1 MAAIGFAT
9 LFGTPIATAGAVE
22 VQPPL
27 PVTAPMEMQAPPLVV
42 ARAATGE
49 GALAAPGDGRNTI
62 AASTAAARVGTRR
75 KADAGTVAPLSTKR
89 RKTTAATAA
98 APVIKRRGATSGAV
112 VAPANTHM
120 DAAANPVAPAVG
132 EYTDAEWDAWF
143 ATEIEDGIPAPKTPT
158 TPRESLD
165 AGTRRSRS
173 RSRSPRR
180 GNTTP
185 ADTTTVEATAAI
197 TNTCEVMS
205 RTANTMQE
213 LYVPKCSK
221 CKTPVDPLRCSG
233 KSEATF
239 KCSGCNSKCVM
250 LHKRYGKWPIGNFKL
265 LSDDDQAEF
274 YKSTHTKSIDD
285 IEKMLTEKLS
295 KTDTEY
301 KGTENKGEWLPMSVW
316 VSRGWNEAEILSTAT
331 SKNTKPHP
339 RWGTVYQVCVEA
351 DIDGNLE
358 KQTKTK
364 EFIADQREQAKDGRR
379 AKVAVAVQVEPVVD
393 ENALRKAREQ
403 AEKDERALEKKAQQD
418 IAKRAR
424 DEEKIKRATLALA
437 AKTYAKL
444 SGVRD
449 SLGEEL
455 KGNVSLLP
463 EWAVTQAK
471 ATKASA
477 DSKLAESQKVVAKKL
492 NLLSF
497 GVDDVQDTYMATV
510 EATRLLAGLKK
521 CCKKK

>member
-1 MAAIGFAT
+1 MYPSARSVRHQSILCGVLGKARPHSSAPG
-9 LFGTPIATAGAVE
+9 ATASV
-22 VQPPL
+22 
-27 PVTAPMEMQAPPLVV
+27 
-42 ARAATGE
+42 
-49 GALAAPGDGRNTI
+49 
-62 AASTAAARVGTRR
+62 SCC
-75 KADAGTVAPLSTKR
+75 
-89 RKTTAATAA
+89 
-98 APVIKRRGATSGAV
+98 TSGTASGQLV
-112 VAPANTHM
+112 ISNYFLTMIKPNST
-120 DAAANPVAPAVG
+120 
-132 EYTDAEWDAWF
+132 
-143 ATEIEDGIPAPKTPT
+143 
-158 TPRESLD
+158 
-165 AGTRRSRS
+165 
-173 RSRSPRR
+173 SPRTR
-180 GNTTP
+180 I
-185 ADTTTVEATAAI
+185 VSVISE
-197 TNTCEVMS
+197 
-205 RTANTMQE
+205 
-213 LYVPKCSK
+213 K
-221 CKTPVDPLRCSG
+221 PL
-233 KSEATF
+233 
-239 KCSGCNSKCVM
+239 
-250 LHKRYGKWPIGNFKL
+250 
-265 LSDDDQAEF
+265 
-274 YKSTHTKSIDD
+274 TK
-285 IEKMLTEKLS
+285 KLS
-295 KTDTEY
+295 KVNTSY
-301 KGTENKGEWLPMSVW
+301 QGTENKGEWLPMSVW

-379 AKVAVAVQVEPVVD
+379 AKVAVAAQVEPVVD